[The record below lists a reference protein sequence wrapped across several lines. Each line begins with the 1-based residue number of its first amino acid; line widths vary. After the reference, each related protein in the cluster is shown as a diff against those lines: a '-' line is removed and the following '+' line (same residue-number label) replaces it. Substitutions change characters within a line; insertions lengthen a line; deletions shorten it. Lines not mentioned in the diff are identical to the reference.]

1 MHQLPPPP
9 RDFTGRAGELAE
21 LMAAIENGGATI
33 SGLRGMGGIGKTALA
48 LKLAE
53 QLSPRL
59 PDAQFYLDLKGA
71 SSHPLSSADAMAH
84 VIRAYRPTEKLPEG
98 EAELSALYRSALH
111 GQHALLLMDNAAS
124 REQVEP
130 LIPPASCVLLVTSR
144 YHFTLPGVFAKDLDT
159 LPLEDARALLL
170 TIAPRIGDHADE
182 LAKLCG
188 YLPLALRLAGSVLA
202 EHIDLSPTDYS
213 LRLTNARQRLELIDA
228 SLSLGYDLLK
238 ADAQKLWRV
247 LAVFPDTFDVAAA
260 AAIWEMELDAAKD
273 AISKLVTY
281 SMVEWLAVAAQYRLH
296 DLTRLFA
303 DARMTEAE
311 RTDAKRYHAAHYETV
326 LRTANGL
333 YSQGGQAIKRGLSM
347 FDLEASNIQAGQ
359 AWAEA
364 HSDNDEDAAM
374 LCNIYPSAGTELFK
388 IRLHPRERIHWCEAA
403 LAVAR
408 RLKKRH
414 REAVPLGLLG
424 LAYAD
429 LGDARRAI
437 EFFEQWLS
445 ISREIGDRLNEG
457 KALNNLG
464 LEYADL
470 GETGRAIEF
479 YEQWLAIARESGNR
493 AGEGTALNNLGL
505 AYARLGETRR
515 AIESY
520 EQALVI
526 TREIGNRY
534 VEGKTLGNM
543 GNAYADLEEIP
554 GAIEFYEQRLIIARE
569 LGDQRGEGNAL
580 WNTSLA
586 LDKLGDRAKAIKD
599 AEAALK
605 IYEDIESPIAARVRE
620 QLARWR

>member
-1 MHQLPPPP
+1 
-9 RDFTGRAGELAE
+9 
-21 LMAAIENGGATI
+21 MAAIENGGATI

-53 QLSPRL
+53 QLLPRL
-59 PDAQFYLDLKGA
+59 PDAQFYLDLRGA

-144 YHFTLPGVFAKDLDT
+144 HHFTLPGLFAKDLDT
-159 LPLEDARALLL
+159 LPPEDARALLL
-170 TIAPRIGDHADE
+170 TIAPRIGDQADE

-213 LRLTNARQRLELIDA
+213 RRLTNARQRLELIDA
-228 SLSLGYDLLK
+228 SLSLSYDLLK
-238 ADAQKLWRV
+238 ADEQKLWRV

-260 AAIWEMELDAAKD
+260 AAVWEMEIDAAQD
-273 AISKLVTY
+273 AMSKLVTY

-296 DLTRLFA
+296 DLSRLFA

-326 LRTANGL
+326 LRSANGL

-364 HSDNDEDAAM
+364 LANEDEAAAE
-374 LCNIYPSAGTELFK
+374 LCHAYPSAGIHLLNL
-388 IRLHPRERIHWCEAA
+388 RLHPRQQIRWCEPA

-408 RLKKRH
+408 RLKKH
-414 REAVPLGLLG
+414 SPIVPLGLLG
-424 LAYAD
+424 LAYAA

-437 EFFEQWLS
+437 EFYEEWLT
-445 ISREIGDRLNEG
+445 IAREIGARVNEG
-457 KALNNLG
+457 NALGSLG
-464 LEYADL
+464 NAYKDL
-470 GETGRAIEF
+470 GESQRAIGFYEQALNIARETGDRRNEGIALTNLGSAHLILRETRRAIEF
-479 YEQWLAIARESGNR
+479 YEQRLSIAREIGDR
-493 AGEGTALNNLGL
+493 LGEGNALSGLGV
-505 AYARLGETRR
+505 AYFDLGETRR
-515 AIESY
+515 AIEFY
-520 EQALVI
+520 EQYLNIA
-526 TREIGNRY
+526 REIGDR
-534 VEGKTLGNM
+534 
-543 GNAYADLEEIP
+543 
-554 GAIEFYEQRLIIARE
+554 
-569 LGDQRGEGNAL
+569 RGEGDAL
-580 WNTSLA
+580 WNMSLA
-586 LDKLGDRAKAIKD
+586 LDELGDRTKAIAH

-605 IYEDIESPIAARVRE
+605 IRDEIEDPRAGKVRE